1 MKTLSLLVVLLFA
14 GFSTFAQEYK
24 RLNLLNNDICYINAQ
39 DRIYAITPG
48 EAENGNSLCII
59 DPHFATVDTCFF
71 VGSEPS
77 MLALSS
83 DEQFLYVGFDGT
95 SVIKRVDVAASS
107 IDLTFNLDYEED
119 NSSWF
124 AEEMLVLPDDPHALM
139 VIHKSVFGNN
149 AGIGV
154 YDDGEL
160 RAGTYSSLDLN
171 SLTATKPDN
180 RIFGYNNSS
189 TGFDLVELEVTQEG
203 VMEIANYDGFVT
215 GFGIEIEAKGSVL
228 YSDNGHVVDVSDEQP
243 LLSATLPLPDR
254 YTPRVEPDPDSNFIY
269 IADQSFS
276 DARVYLHKFNGQTY
290 TLASTFEIVD
300 FSDHPI
306 RSLINW
312 GSGKLAFNTASD
324 IYITKSCEAAI
335 DTVLDL
341 EDEVYGACTGDTVI
355 LSAPDGYAS
364 YYWSNGARGQN
375 IVVTSSGL
383 FNYAVADSAGCL
395 SKASEDV
402 FVGFSPQPDAPVIS
416 IFGEM
421 PLCQGETA
429 ELFAGGISG
438 IDDYIW
444 STGDTIRTLTVSQPG
459 DYYVRGLEG
468 IGCLG
473 PPSDTITVSS
483 LPGSIP
489 PQPEIFVLGETE
501 ICEGESTQLTASDG
515 YAYYLWA
522 TGDTTQTITVSEAG
536 QYVVRVAQQL
546 GCLSPP
552 SDQVYIDALL
562 TPYQPTIQVNGNT
575 LSSDWQFGNQWF
587 FNGQPIPGA
596 TEQFHTATES
606 GFYTV
611 QATTGVCISPM
622 SEVYSH
628 TLVST
633 SSFGEQDIRIYPNP
647 VEGVLHVHFEYVP
660 QRKLLFALYDVLG
673 QQVTT
678 TRNVDSASSI
688 QLPIRHLP
696 AGAYWLRIWDTEKPS
711 GKMVIPVMKK

>member
-1 MKTLSLLVVLLFA
+1 MKTLSLIAVLLLVA
-14 GFSTFAQEYK
+14 SSSSAQEYK
-24 RLNLLNNDICYINAQ
+24 RLNLLNNDMCYISAQ

-48 EAENGNSLCII
+48 EAENGNSLCVI

-71 VGSEPS
+71 IGSEPS

-107 IDLTFNLDYEED
+107 IDLTFNLSYEED

-139 VIHKSVFGNN
+139 VIHKSAFCSK

-180 RIFGYNNSS
+180 RIFGYNNSN
-189 TGFDLVELEVTQEG
+189 TGFDLVELEVTEDG
-203 VMEIANYDGFVT
+203 VMEIGNYDGFVT

-228 YSDNGHVVDVSDEQP
+228 YSDNGHVVDVSDAQP
-243 LLSATLPLPDR
+243 LLAAILPLPGWS
-254 YTPRVEPDPDSNFIY
+254 TPSVEPDPDSNFIY
-269 IADQSFS
+269 IVDRSLS
-276 DARVYLHKFNGQTY
+276 DARVYLRKFNAQTY
-290 TLASTFEIVD
+290 TLSSTFEIVD
-300 FSDHPI
+300 FSGHPI

-312 GSGKLAFNTASD
+312 GSGKLAFNTDSD

-341 EDEVYGACTGDTVI
+341 EDEVYGACTGDTI
-355 LSAPDGYAS
+355 TLSAPDGYAS
-364 YYWSNGARGQN
+364 YYWSNGARGQTLE
-375 IVVTSSGL
+375 VTSNGL

-395 SKASEDV
+395 SQASEDV
-402 FVGFSPQPDAPVIS
+402 FVGFSPQPPAPVIS

-429 ELFAGGISG
+429 ELFAGGMSG

-444 STGDTIRTLTVSQPG
+444 STGDTIRKLTISQPG

-473 PPSDTITVSS
+473 PPSDTITVSF
-483 LPGSIP
+483 LPDSIP

-575 LSSDWQFGNQWF
+575 LASDWQFGNQWF

-596 TEQFHTATES
+596 TGQFHTATES

-611 QATTGVCISPM
+611 QATTGICTSPM

-633 SSFGEQDIRIYPNP
+633 YPFGKQDIRIYPNP
-647 VEGVLHVHFEYVP
+647 VEDVLHAHFRHVP
-660 QRKLLFALYDVLG
+660 GRKLKLALHDVLG
-673 QQVTT
+673 QRVIAPK
-678 TRNVDSASSI
+678 NVDGASII
-688 QLPIRHLP
+688 QFPMRGLPT
-696 AGAYWLRIWDTEKPS
+696 GTYWLQVWDADQPT
-711 GKMVIPVMKK
+711 GKIVIPVMKK